1 MDRLKFRVWDNETQS
16 YEQNLHHCFL
26 NSKGELF
33 DRSEYD
39 KNERFVLYPAVNKS
53 VELCTGLKEK
63 NGNLIYEGDI
73 VDVLPEVET
82 TGVVKWSDDLA
93 RFTIIYENICCD
105 FDNYYG
111 YDLEIIGNIH
121 ENPELM
127 EEVK

>member
-1 MDRLKFRVWDNETQS
+1 MDRLKFRVWDNVDKKYIKTGVIKQEGYLAKPTMANDFDLS
-16 YEQNLHHCFL
+16 PIDDGRYFVEQ
-26 NSKGELF
+26 
-33 DRSEYD
+33 
-39 KNERFVLYPAVNKS
+39 
-53 VELCTGLKEK
+53 CTGLKDK
-63 NGNLIYEGDI
+63 NGDLIYEGDF
-73 VDVLPEVET
+73 VDVLPEIDT
-82 TGVVKWSDDLA
+82 TAVIEWSDDLA